1 LQWASKPKTAV
12 TAGLS
17 YPTVIKAI
25 QPREAIGRQR
35 GGLFIYDRYLAILAE
50 GTEPLPRCVPGF
62 SAACVL
68 ASVA

>member
-25 QPREAIGRQR
+25 QPREATGRQR

-50 GTEPLPRCVPGF
+50 GTEPLPR
-62 SAACVL
+62 
-68 ASVA
+68 